1 MSGKL
6 KTHGRRSKSKD
17 FQSWQSNVRVCEILQ
32 QAPNGRRLRHGGR
45 ARRWGGACRKRRPKN
60 GSWFSKPH
68 LTNERDCE
76 DREVCHH
83 FSAAMSAVHPSV
95 DRLKHCNSAGGS
107 NHRQAGQCWQ
117 SIQEA
122 VGSRRDAT
130 IGGRTDADKCGVGD
144 GTNSESGWRKAQ
156 RTPGCRQGLET
167 GTTMNELYYLP
178 GRAVQEKRTLGK
190 AHRSS
195 LASCPS
201 TSASARAH
209 ARRLCHQPRKAHG
222 SMRSARESANVS
234 VREKGNVR
242 ERECEVNLW
251 VSE

>member
-1 MSGKL
+1 MTLQVNAPKDAERRTALTHFHERKL

-83 FSAAMSAVHPSV
+83 FSAATSAVHPSV
-95 DRLKHCNSAGGS
+95 DRLKHCNSAIGS

-122 VGSRRDAT
+122 VGHD
-130 IGGRTDADKCGVGD
+130 
-144 GTNSESGWRKAQ
+144 EM
-156 RTPGCRQGLET
+156 RQ
-167 GTTMNELYYLP
+167 
-178 GRAVQEKRTLGK
+178 
-190 AHRSS
+190 
-195 LASCPS
+195 
-201 TSASARAH
+201 
-209 ARRLCHQPRKAHG
+209 
-222 SMRSARESANVS
+222 
-234 VREKGNVR
+234 
-242 ERECEVNLW
+242 
-251 VSE
+251 